1 MNVRRALPVLLLV
14 VAALVSP
21 TTGGIAR
28 ADGPE
33 DPPALIS
40 VEEATSPGLAAE
52 IVAFNQDVAAQQSTE
67 QSLSAEQAS
76 LEAQIAPINAAL
88 NADDAAGDAT
98 DQEFTELNSE
108 IQAYND
114 AGPPGD
120 PAVAAELNAR
130 GEALAAQQDQNNAK
144 VDADNA
150 AHDRLMAA
158 IVAHNNKDT
167 DYDDTNQQLTVER
180 AALLVQILGQQVAAA
195 LPVIATP
202 TSVDSLRGMDSPQPD
217 QEYPA
222 DGGDSTAPV
231 TPLQN
236 GGGGGDGGG
245 PSSNSD
251 VGKQAQ
257 DLVDEH
263 DDGNGNPRLTLA
275 NAYRCLEYGPAGT
288 SARVMPSENMI
299 QNVKGAKN
307 PDLEYVDQQGT
318 IQGYGDVKTIGTS
331 SQKTFTDQ
339 LKSGVAPLRWRE
351 GTLGSEYNVIFIQVP
366 DLTGPAEVRQ
376 WVRSW
381 QDSRPGGIGSVS
393 GFTLHVFTVD
403 GTSLGDF
410 DLGTQVGT

>member
-251 VGKQAQ
+251 VG
-257 DLVDEH
+257 
-263 DDGNGNPRLTLA
+263 
-275 NAYRCLEYGPAGT
+275 
-288 SARVMPSENMI
+288 
-299 QNVKGAKN
+299 
-307 PDLEYVDQQGT
+307 
-318 IQGYGDVKTIGTS
+318 
-331 SQKTFTDQ
+331 
-339 LKSGVAPLRWRE
+339 
-351 GTLGSEYNVIFIQVP
+351 
-366 DLTGPAEVRQ
+366 
-376 WVRSW
+376 
-381 QDSRPGGIGSVS
+381 
-393 GFTLHVFTVD
+393 
-403 GTSLGDF
+403 
-410 DLGTQVGT
+410 